1 MRRVLLVRH
10 GETDSNQ
17 TGIWQC
23 QHDIPLNERGI
34 RQAEDLARNFNHIDV
49 SGIFSSDMTRAIE
62 TARILENITGIR
74 YLGSSSTLRERGCG
88 EISGLDYFGIER
100 KFGIKLTSILSRE
113 LDMVPGA
120 EKFEIFASRVEQ
132 AINDIFRKASGM
144 DVCVV
149 THGGVMAYA
158 HQWLSGTEELKR
170 FGNCENM
177 WIGLNGGN
185 FVEIGKL

>member
-1 MRRVLLVRH
+1 MTRVLLIRH

-23 QHDIPLNERGI
+23 QNDIPLNERGMS
-34 RQAEDLARNFNHIDV
+34 QAEDLGRNFEYREV
-49 SGIFSSDMTRAIE
+49 SGIFSSDMKRAIE
-62 TARILENITGIR
+62 TARILESITGIR
-74 YLGSSSTLRERGCG
+74 YLGSSSGLRERDCG

-113 LDMVPGA
+113 LDNIPGA
-120 EKFEIFASRVEQ
+120 EKFEAFISRVQQ
-132 AINDIFRKASGM
+132 AINDIFRTASGM

-149 THGGVMAYA
+149 THGGVMAYI
-158 HQWLSGTEELKR
+158 HQWVSGTDELKR

-177 WIGLNGGN
+177 WIGFNGGN
-185 FVEIGKL
+185 LVEIGNL

>member
-1 MRRVLLVRH
+1 MTRVLLIRH

-23 QHDIPLNERGI
+23 QNDIPLNERGMS
-34 RQAEDLARNFNHIDV
+34 QAEDLGRNFEYREV
-49 SGIFSSDMTRAIE
+49 SGIFSSDMKRAIE
-62 TARILENITGIR
+62 TARILESITGIR
-74 YLGSSSTLRERGCG
+74 YLGSSSGLRERGCG

-113 LDMVPGA
+113 LDNIPGA
-120 EKFEIFASRVEQ
+120 EKFEAFISRVQQ
-132 AINDIFRKASGM
+132 AINDIFRTASGM

-149 THGGVMAYA
+149 THGGVMAYI
-158 HQWLSGTEELKR
+158 HQWVSGTDELKR

-177 WIGLNGGN
+177 WIGFNGGN
-185 FVEIGKL
+185 LVEIGNL